1 MSIIAGYDSA
11 VQFQLT
17 GITLPSDATF
27 RAAIREPA
35 RGGAR
40 NSGALLTTLRTEDD
54 TITLDVSG
62 AAPVLSLIVAG
73 SASAAWTVNEVW
85 LDIVRTDTA
94 TDQHLGFWARARVD
108 YPLTPP
114 T

>member
-17 GITLPSDATF
+17 AITLPADATF
-27 RAAIREPA
+27 RAAIREPP

-40 NSGALLTTLRTEDD
+40 NSGTLLTTLSTDD
-54 TITLDVSG
+54 SSLTLDISG
-62 AAPVLSLIVAG
+62 AAPVLSLIVSG
-73 SASAAWTVNEVW
+73 SASAAWTVSEVW

-108 YPLTPP
+108 HPLTPP
-114 T
+114 V